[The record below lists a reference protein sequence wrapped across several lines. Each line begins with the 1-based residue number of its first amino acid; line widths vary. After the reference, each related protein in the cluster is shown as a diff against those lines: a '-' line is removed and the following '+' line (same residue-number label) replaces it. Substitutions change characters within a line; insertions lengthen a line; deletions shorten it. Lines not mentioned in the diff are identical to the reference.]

1 MKKSKVKDE
10 SLYEVFDF
18 KFPKQMSYLKD
29 AGLRKKTTKDQWF
42 KLEYPDRLNNDG
54 LLSSVNPMDIA
65 NYAAEKL
72 FIAFELVSDMD
83 NWKQYLSKNPPS
95 PETLALVMFVAAE
108 EYAKSLSQRGLNKR
122 HKENRDMKAE
132 AFIWLDQNREKY
144 KSMDDTAT
152 AITELSP
159 VKFRAAREWVA
170 EWKKLRST
178 GKT

>member
-29 AGLRKKTTKDQWF
+29 AELRKKTTKDQWF
-42 KLEYPDRLNNDG
+42 KLEFPDRLNNDS
-54 LLSSVNPMDIA
+54 LLSSVNPIDIA
-65 NYAAEKL
+65 NYEAEKL
-72 FIAFELVSDMD
+72 FIAFKVASDMD
-83 NWKQYLSKNPPS
+83 EWRNYVSKYPPS
-95 PETLALVMFVAAE
+95 PETLALVMFVASE
-108 EYAKSLSQRGLNKR
+108 EYAKSLSTRGLNER

-132 AFIWLDQNREKY
+132 AFIWLDQNRAKY
-144 KSMDDTAT
+144 KSMDDVAV
-152 AITELSP
+152 AITELFP
-159 VKFRAAREWVA
+159 IKFRAAREWVA